1 MLTWFLHL
9 DMLIWK
15 WFPIAVLAGC
25 YKIAGIPIPIFFQ
38 FFVTFFV
45 LADIMGM
52 KDTVMTFEKLYER
65 YANDV
70 YRFAYWLTGGR
81 EADAKD
87 IASETFVQV
96 WTSKTEPRT

>member
-1 MLTWFLHL
+1 
-9 DMLIWK
+9 
-15 WFPIAVLAGC
+15 
-25 YKIAGIPIPIFFQ
+25 
-38 FFVTFFV
+38 
-45 LADIMGM
+45 MGM

-70 YRFAYWLTGGR
+70 YRFVYWLTGGR